1 MELMVVAMLH
11 KTDDSEWTEEELSP
25 IKELNVMDIT
35 PGLAPLG
42 ASITLNNGEKY
53 LVDFK
58 NIDGKRSC

>member
-1 MELMVVAMLH
+1 MDRGGIVAH
-11 KTDDSEWTEEELSP
+11 KRAERYGYHPRAGT
-25 IKELNVMDIT
+25 
-35 PGLAPLG
+35 AG